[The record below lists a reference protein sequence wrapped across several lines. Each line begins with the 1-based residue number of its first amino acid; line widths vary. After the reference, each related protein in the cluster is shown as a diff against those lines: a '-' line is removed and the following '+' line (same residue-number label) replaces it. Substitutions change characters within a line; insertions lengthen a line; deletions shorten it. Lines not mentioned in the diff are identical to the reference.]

1 MLLAVARTVRAE
13 LGAVEVVGPE
23 LSPSFRPDT
32 VNMPQ
37 VITGPYLA
45 AVAAY
50 GSPGDTDR
58 QLYQQPAGVRTQV
71 DAMLLRGLPMRLMSA
86 FAPPPNSTSCKQ
98 FRSTAW
104 VVADLPPTGLWITAT
119 RTTSVIVSARS
130 FSPTFLPVT
139 AATVA
144 ADHTLHLLWSGSS
157 TLVHWQVA
165 MQGTAGIAVSCTP

>member
-1 MLLAVARTVRAE
+1 
-13 LGAVEVVGPE
+13 
-23 LSPSFRPDT
+23 
-32 VNMPQ
+32 
-37 VITGPYLA
+37 
-45 AVAAY
+45 
-50 GSPGDTDR
+50 
-58 QLYQQPAGVRTQV
+58 
-71 DAMLLRGLPMRLMSA
+71 MLLRGLPMRLMSA